1 MLNKIKGLIKE
12 EQGQGMTEYGLVLGL
27 IAVAVVTALIALR
40 GHIVALFDNAENT
53 VETAKT
59 QMAPPAATTGS

>member
-1 MLNKIKGLIKE
+1 MLNKIKGLIQE
-12 EQGQGMTEYGLVLGL
+12 EHGQGMTEYGLVLGL

-40 GHIVALFDNAENT
+40 SHIVALFDNAENT

-59 QMAPPAATTGS
+59 SMTGTTTTP